1 MPKTKLVIVNDNG
14 KMSNA
19 LQELFCES
27 RAFEVCECAKNA
39 DEAMER
45 FREGSQPDV
54 ALIDMMMPVCDGIGL
69 VMRLKQEHLAE
80 HTMLIGMSG
89 LISDVALKL
98 VQSIGISYVIAMP
111 AEPESI
117 YARVCSLL
125 EAGLENN
132 GKGVYMELK
141 NRQLRERDETI
152 TRYLFAMGM
161 SAHHDGFKYMRD
173 AVNICIDTRERSI
186 GLTTHVYPE
195 IARKYGV
202 SVNVVERSI
211 RYAIETAW
219 LRGSVENQYRLFGYT
234 VKEDK
239 GRPTNKECISLIAER
254 TRIRMAASF
263 KY

>member
-1 MPKTKLVIVNDNG
+1 MPKAKLVIVNDNIS
-14 KMSNA
+14 MSDA
-19 LQELFCES
+19 LRSLFCGNK
-27 RAFEVCECAKNA
+27 AFEVCECAENA
-39 DEAMER
+39 EEAMDY
-45 FREGSQPDV
+45 FRNGPPPDV

-69 VMRLKQEHLAE
+69 VMRLKQEHLCGN
-80 HTMLIGMSG
+80 TMLIGMSG
-89 LISDVALKL
+89 LISDVAMKL

-125 EAGLENN
+125 EAGLDT
-132 GKGVYMELK
+132 GDRSAYTDLK
-141 NRQLRERDETI
+141 SRKQRERDETI

-161 SAHHDGFKYMRD
+161 SAHNDGFKYMRD
-173 AVNICIDTRERSI
+173 AVNICIDSRERSI
-186 GLTTHVYPE
+186 GLTTSVYPE

-202 SVNVVERSI
+202 SANVVERSI

-219 LRGSVENQYRLFGYT
+219 LRGSVDNQYRLFGYT

-263 KY
+263 K